1 MDFIRSYEN
10 ALSEETLTKLI
21 MLATNQITWKSN
33 RHPNRSDKQLAI
45 EPFWPDLAGDIN
57 NRLLN
62 FFDAYVTDFP
72 YLKQQGEDWMSGQFI
87 LQKTEP
93 MEGYHVFHAEN
104 SNYNNA
110 VRMLAWMIYLND
122 VEEGG
127 ETEFL
132 YQKRRVKPTR
142 NTCLIW
148 PGCFTH
154 LHRGLPP
161 ISGSKFIL
169 TGWFAPLSGSSHF
182 RFGS

>member
-10 ALSEETLTKLI
+10 ALSEETLTNLI

-110 VRMLAWMIYLND
+110 VRMLAWMIYLNNVSD
-122 VEEGG
+122 GG
-127 ETEFL
+127 ETYFPT
-132 YQKRRVKPTR
+132 QKRKLKPKEGD
-142 NTCLIW
+142 LYIW
-148 PGCFTH
+148 PAYFTH
-154 LHRGLPP
+154 PHKG
-161 ISGSKFIL
+161 
-169 TGWFAPLSGSSHF
+169 
-182 RFGS
+182 